1 MLPCC
6 REEREVWIRAKY
18 EKKEYLADLPTG
30 KLTLGEVSAFPASP
44 TVITFDVVV
53 SLCIE

>member
-44 TVITFDVVV
+44 TVITFDVV